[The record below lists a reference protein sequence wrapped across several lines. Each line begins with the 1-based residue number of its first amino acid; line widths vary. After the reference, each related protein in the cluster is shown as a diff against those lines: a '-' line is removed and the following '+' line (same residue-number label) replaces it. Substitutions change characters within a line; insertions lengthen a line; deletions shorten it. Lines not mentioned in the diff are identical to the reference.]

1 MQFILASQ
9 SPQRARLLATLPY
22 QFKVYPAHIDESTIN
37 FKNPQDKAK
46 RIALAKAEG
55 VAKAVVGEAIII
67 AADTFC
73 LCEGTILEKPK
84 TKAEARK
91 MLELQSNKEIQAIT
105 GYAFIY
111 QNTHERLVK
120 NASVSV
126 KARFRQLSSIEIENY
141 ISHQPVLTWSAAF
154 SPAYDAGMALLA
166 WSKGNLTAFTHGL
179 PIDLVVKFINQQL
192 NLGVN
197 NKHHSKKPKKNS

>member
-22 QFKVYPAHIDESTIN
+22 QFKIYPANINESIIKA
-37 FKNPQDKAK
+37 KNPRDKAK
-46 RIALAKAEG
+46 KIALAKAEE
-55 VAKAVVGEAIII
+55 VAKKIDEEAIIV

-73 LCEGTILEKPK
+73 FCRGKILEKPK
-84 TKAEARK
+84 SKAEARE
-91 MLELQSNKEIQAIT
+91 MLEFQNNQEFQAIT

-111 QNTHERLVK
+111 RHSQKKIIK
-120 NASVSV
+120 NSSVST
-126 KARFRQLSSIEIENY
+126 KAKFRQLSSIEIENY
-141 ISHQPVLTWSAAF
+141 ISHQRVLTWSAAF

-166 WSKGNLTAFTHGL
+166 KSKGNLTAFTHGL
-179 PIDLVVKFINQQL
+179 PIDLLVEFINQQL

-197 NKHHSKKPKKNS
+197 NKHHA